1 MKYVIRRIGF
11 YLLAVWIAVTIGF
24 FLPRLAPGN
33 QADSFIGRLEA
44 NGPLAPSAKQAIEV
58 ALGVDTKDNL
68 FVQYI
73 HFLQNLLHGNFGV
86 SYSNYPQ
93 PVMQVISESIFWT
106 IGLLTVSIVISYIL
120 GTLIGI
126 FSAWKRGTAFDSIAP
141 VATSFLASI
150 PYFWMAFILVYF
162 LGAKLHWFPYYGG
175 YNTNFDTGTY
185 AYYLSILSH
194 AILPALTLVISTL
207 AGWLLTMRNTMV
219 TTLSEDYVQ
228 LARAKGLTNRRIML
242 MYAARNAILPSIS
255 GLALSMGFIVGGQI
269 VVELVFSYPGIG
281 YTLLQAINAND
292 YPLLQAIFLIIT
304 LAVLGANFLAEIAYM
319 LLDPRIRQE
328 RN

>member
-1 MKYVIRRIGF
+1 
-11 YLLAVWIAVTIGF
+11 
-24 FLPRLAPGN
+24 
-33 QADSFIGRLEA
+33 
-44 NGPLAPSAKQAIEV
+44 
-58 ALGVDTKDNL
+58 
-68 FVQYI
+68 
-73 HFLQNLLHGNFGV
+73 
-86 SYSNYPQ
+86 
-93 PVMQVISESIFWT
+93 
-106 IGLLTVSIVISYIL
+106 
-120 GTLIGI
+120 
-126 FSAWKRGTAFDSIAP
+126 
-141 VATSFLASI
+141 
-150 PYFWMAFILVYF
+150 MAFILVYF

-175 YNTNFDTGTY
+175 YNTNFDTGTS

-194 AILPALTLVISTL
+194 AILPAITLVISTL

-328 RN
+328 RK